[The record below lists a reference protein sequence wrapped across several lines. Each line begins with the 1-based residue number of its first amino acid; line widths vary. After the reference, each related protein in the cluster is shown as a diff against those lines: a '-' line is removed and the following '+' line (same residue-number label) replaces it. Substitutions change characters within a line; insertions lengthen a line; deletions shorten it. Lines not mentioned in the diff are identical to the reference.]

1 MGDNR
6 EPFSSAQK
14 KESKILNC
22 HFYMKCGLKQTK
34 EKKESEIL
42 KGEIMSTTQEITAR
56 VSKTI
61 QEQQF
66 EPLTAEVIIRETC
79 PKKKYDERLA
89 ELLAQASDKVFEFL
103 GDESDQPEGEE
114 LQGQHEEGGPLDGGE
129 GFEGSEGGKGELDLG
144 TVDISG
150 EEGGEGAI
158 AGEGEYEEGGEGAPF
173 ENGGEGGGFEGGEEG
188 GFENGFEGG
197 EEGAAGDEEGYIPE
211 EGEEGYIPKEGEE
224 GGEGGDEFG
233 DFFDDPE

>member
-1 MGDNR
+1 
-6 EPFSSAQK
+6 
-14 KESKILNC
+14 
-22 HFYMKCGLKQTK
+22 
-34 EKKESEIL
+34 
-42 KGEIMSTTQEITAR
+42 MSGTQEITAR

-103 GDESDQPEGEE
+103 GGESDQPEGEE
-114 LQGQHEEGGPLDGGE
+114 PQSQHEEGGPLDGGE
-129 GFEGSEGGKGELDLG
+129 GFEGDKEGGFVEGGEGELDLD
-144 TVDISG
+144 TVDTSG
-150 EEGGEGAI
+150 GEGGEGNEGNEGAF

-188 GFENGFEGG
+188 GFEDGFEGD
-197 EEGAAGDEEGYIPE
+197 EGGYIPG

-224 GGEGGDEFG
+224 GEEGGEGGDEFS